1 MSRNSFLLLSLLFF
15 VVGFFGSS
23 FLRQKVRLNKYEKM
37 EESFRHEKDSLIFL
51 MDSLNCELMTKSID
65 IGRYEI
71 IMDRVW
77 ALDSPLVEKI
87 TKNLE

>member
-1 MSRNSFLLLSLLFF
+1 MEVSFDNE
-15 VVGFFGSS
+15 
-23 FLRQKVRLNKYEKM
+23 R
-37 EESFRHEKDSLIFL
+37 DSLTTRI
-51 MDSLNCELMTKSID
+51 DSLDWEVTKMSID